1 MKKILSVCCALLMT
15 ISLAACSKP
24 QNDTQEP
31 EQNQPTVVTAD
42 VEKSA
47 DVIIIGAGGAGL
59 SAAIQAIDSGAKSV
73 IIVEKTAQTGGSLNY
88 TSGSMSGAETII
100 QEIDGVEDTKESFV
114 QDIMKNGAGKGN
126 EELIRK
132 FVDEDV
138 DMIQWFW
145 DNGLS
150 DNKFTTDKDGK
161 RSVFAPEHA
170 LYSVARTYKASP
182 DNREKYKS
190 AAHEILDTV
199 VAGFDGVTI
208 DFMTEAKTLVPNE
221 KGQIL
226 SVLAE
231 NSETNQTVKYTAEK
245 GIIVATGGYSG
256 NSKLMGEFAEN
267 GSGYLAGGSF
277 AADGYGIRM
286 MQEIGAKVD
295 DETMT
300 YIPTFPMGLEVAP
313 GIGSI
318 APTYTWK
325 AGGICVNKNGER
337 FVDETLAE
345 VEEREVALE
354 EQPDAI
360 QYDIFTD
367 KIIEDLKAAGAD
379 MMWTFLYE
387 PENGK
392 GHSKVV
398 TADSIE
404 ELAGKLNI
412 PADKLAKT
420 VEDYNAA
427 VEAGG
432 TDSFG
437 RSYDGTVTAYN
448 VAVNKI
454 EGDKYYA
461 VPLKALVVMT
471 LGGVTVNDKMQ
482 VIAEDGSVIPG
493 LYAAGEVTG
502 GIWGRFVSG
511 GTGVMGPIVFGRV
524 AARELMSGELTEG
537 YVAKPASNILDADLF
552 VRDVAE
558 KTDRFDMSKAL
569 TDGEYEASVD
579 GQEGTMT
586 VKTTI
591 ADGKIS
597 KVEIVEQHETEA
609 VAKAAL
615 DNLPAAIAEQNS
627 VNVDTVSGATLTS
640 NRILDAVTDCLTQA
654 AK

>member
-73 IIVEKTAQTGGSLNY
+73 IIVEKTGQTGGSLNY

-114 QDIMKNGAGKGN
+114 QDIMKNGANKGN

-138 DMIQWFW
+138 DMIQWLW

-182 DNREKYKS
+182 DNKEKYKS

-199 VAGFDGVTI
+199 VAGLDGVTI
-208 DFMTEAKTLVPNE
+208 DFMTEAKTLVPND

-256 NSKLMGEFAEN
+256 NSKLMGKFAEN

-300 YIPTFPMGLEVAP
+300 YIPTFPMGLEVAL

-437 RSYDGTVTAYN
+437 RNYDGTVTAYN

-537 YVAKPASNILDADLF
+537 YVAKPASNLLAADLF

-597 KVEIVEQHETEA
+597 KVEIAEQHETEA

-640 NRILDAVTDCLTQA
+640 NRILDAVTDCLNQA

>member
-1 MKKILSVCCALLMT
+1 MKKIISICCALLMT
-15 ISLAACSKP
+15 LSLAACSKP
-24 QNDTQEP
+24 NETPNTDDQQS
-31 EQNQPTVVTAD
+31 TVNAD

-47 DVIIIGAGGAGL
+47 DVVIIGAGGAGL
-59 SAAIQAIDSGAKSV
+59 SAAIQAVESGAKSV
-73 IIVEKTAQTGGSLNY
+73 IIVEKTNTTGGSLNY

-114 QDIMKNGAGKGN
+114 QDILKNGAYKGN

-138 DMIQWFW
+138 DMIQWLW
-145 DNGLS
+145 DHGLS
-150 DNKFTTDKDGK
+150 DNKFSTDQEGR

-170 LYSVARTYKASP
+170 LYSVARTYKPSP
-182 DNREKYKS
+182 DNKEKYKS

-199 VAGFDGVTI
+199 VAGLENVTI
-208 DFMTEAKTLVPNE
+208 DYMSEAKTLLPND

-226 SVLAE
+226 SVLAV

-256 NSKLMGEFAEN
+256 NTKLMGEFAEN
-267 GSGYLAGGSF
+267 GGSYLAGGSF

-286 MQEIGAKVD
+286 MQEVGAKVD
-295 DETMT
+295 NENMS
-300 YIPTFPMGLEVAP
+300 YIPTFPMGLEVAE

-337 FVDETLAE
+337 FVDETLTV
-345 VEEREVALE
+345 VEDREVALE
-354 EQPDAI
+354 KQPEAI

-387 PENGK
+387 PENAK

-398 TADSIE
+398 TAGSIE
-404 ELAGKLNI
+404 ELAEKLNM
-412 PADKLAKT
+412 PAQTLAKT

-432 TDSFG
+432 TDQFG
-437 RSYDGTVTAYN
+437 RSYDGTVSAYN

-454 EGDKYYA
+454 EGDKFYA

-482 VIAEDGSVIPG
+482 VLAEDGSVIPG

-524 AARELMSGELTEG
+524 AARELMNGELAQG
-537 YVAKPASNILDADLF
+537 YTAKPASNLLDEKLF
-552 VRDVAE
+552 VRDVVA
-558 KTDRFDMSKAL
+558 KSDRFDMNTAL

-579 GQEGTMT
+579 GQEGTMS

-591 ADGKIS
+591 AGGKIS

-609 VAKAAL
+609 IAKPAL
-615 DNLPAAIAEQNS
+615 EGLPTSIVEQNS
-627 VNVDTVSGATLTS
+627 VNLDTVSGATLTS
-640 NRILDAVTDCLTQA
+640 NRILDAVTECLKQA
-654 AK
+654 VK

>member
-1 MKKILSVCCALLMT
+1 MKKIVSICCALLMT

-24 QNDTQEP
+24 QNETPKTDD
-31 EQNQPTVVTAD
+31 NQPVVSAD

-59 SAAIQAIDSGAKSV
+59 SAAIQAVESGAKSV
-73 IIVEKTAQTGGSLNY
+73 IIVEKTNNTGGSLNY

-100 QEIDGVEDTKESFV
+100 QELDGIEDTKESFV
-114 QDIMKNGAGKGN
+114 QDILKNGAHKGN

-138 DMIQWFW
+138 DMIQWLW
-145 DNGLS
+145 DHGLS
-150 DNKFTTDKDGK
+150 DNQFSTDKEGH

-170 LYSVARTYKASP
+170 LYSVPRTYKASP
-182 DNREKYKS
+182 DNKEKYKS

-199 VAGFDGVTI
+199 VAGLDNVTI
-208 DFMTEAKTLVPNE
+208 DFVTEAKTLLPND

-226 SVLAE
+226 SVLAV
-231 NSETNQTVKYTAEK
+231 NNETSQTVKYTAEK

-256 NSKLMGEFAEN
+256 NAKLMGEFAEN
-267 GSGYLAGGSF
+267 GASYLAGGSF

-286 MQEIGAKVD
+286 MQEVGAKVD
-295 DETMT
+295 EETMT

-354 EQPDAI
+354 EQPEAI

-379 MMWTFLYE
+379 MMWTYLYE

-398 TADSIE
+398 TAESIE
-404 ELAGKLNI
+404 ELAGKLNM
-412 PADKLAKT
+412 PAEQLAKT
-420 VEDYNAA
+420 VEEYNAA

-482 VIAEDGSVIPG
+482 VLAEDGTVIPG

-511 GTGVMGPIVFGRV
+511 GTGVMGPIVFGRL
-524 AARELMSGELTEG
+524 AARELMSGELAEG
-537 YVAKPASNILDADLF
+537 YTAKPASNLLDENLF
-552 VRDVAE
+552 VRDEAD

-579 GQEGTMT
+579 GQEGKMN

-609 VAKAAL
+609 VAKPAL
-615 DNLPAAIAEQNS
+615 ESLPTAIAEQNS
-627 VNVDTVSGATLTS
+627 VNVDTVAGATLTS
-640 NRILDAVTDCLTQA
+640 NRILDAVTDCLNQA